1 MGTKFEWVIVSNLLK
16 QVTRAISNVGVNHR
30 TPLQKTDRDNAVSV
44 SEKSLMGITQNLSA
58 EERQKYGS
66 VNETNKLFVNKCREY
81 QQTQTNLASPD
92 VDWVEFEADFQDRTF
107 ADTRL
112 DRLATLTRMLSDF
125 KIVHDYDNYQDA
137 LIDYDYSKYKAGTKT
152 PGFTEKVEE
161 LKQFFPN
168 TAGGSAKTVDNS

>member
-1 MGTKFEWVIVSNLLK
+1 MAINNL
-16 QVTRAISNVGVNHR
+16 GVNHL
-30 TPLQKTDRDNAVSV
+30 TPQQKTDIDNALSV
-44 SEKSLMGITQNLSA
+44 IENSLTGSTQNLSA

-81 QQTQTNLASPD
+81 QQTQANLATPD

-168 TAGGSAKTVDNS
+168 TAGGSTKNTENL